1 MNRARPL
8 RQVRFA
14 AGWLLLAAALMAL
27 LLGAALRV
35 SAITGEVSGTIAAGD
50 AYFQCPSLDPNRPLG
65 STSSSAVVFA
75 GSGWGSGEHKL
86 DRDGD
91 AVTMAVCS
99 FDGSSW
105 IDHKVGATNAR
116 ELKFSTQSGK
126 RYVVMVHGA
135 AGARYEI
142 ELNEHLVTPDPTAAP
157 TQTATPRVSTCSI
170 HLPEDIWAA
179 DYHGETH
186 CNLIDAGGIGIQSVI
201 DAGIIRAVDVWG
213 FVAHPFKLCFRHRGI
228 IKFLDAS
235 TSPRTVTTIP
245 YTYDSVN
252 VLTCAAVARQGT
264 VVLAP
269 GDPPESP
276 AGAEP
281 AAVSGP
287 PPAGGAV
294 SPIAAA
300 PAVAAPAAPAAAA
313 PAAVDVASAQPLTQ
327 CELRTVATMLRF
339 RRVPWGGIIGL
350 IPFDT
355 WLNASKRASGWYQ
368 VLHQGKYGW
377 ISGDWVTIV
386 GACS

>member
-1 MNRARPL
+1 MNRERNL
-8 RQVRFA
+8 GQFRFA
-14 AGWLLLAAALMAL
+14 AGWLLLALALAALL
-27 LLGAALRV
+27 FGADLRV

-50 AYFQCPSLDPNRPLG
+50 AYFQCPSLDPNRPVG

-75 GSGWGSGEHKL
+75 GSGWGSGEHVL

-91 AVTMAVCS
+91 AVTMVVCTL
-99 FDGSSW
+99 DGSSW
-105 IDHKVGATNAR
+105 IDYKVGAGNAR
-116 ELKFSTQSGK
+116 ELTFSTRSGQ
-126 RYVVMVHGA
+126 RYVVIVHGD

-142 ELNEHLVTPDPTAAP
+142 ELNEHLATPESTAAP
-157 TQTATPRVSTCSI
+157 THTATPRVSTCSI

-269 GDPPESP
+269 GNPPESP

-287 PPAGGAV
+287 PPAGGAA
-294 SPIAAA
+294 SPVAAA
-300 PAVAAPAAPAAAA
+300 PAVAAPPAPAAAG
-313 PAAVDVASAQPLTQ
+313 PAQVDIASAQPLSN

-339 RRVPWGGIIGL
+339 RRTPWGVIIGL
-350 IPFDT
+350 IPFDS
-355 WLNASKRASGWYQ
+355 WLKASKQAGGWYQ
-368 VLHQGKYGW
+368 VQHDGKYGW
-377 ISGDWVTIV
+377 ISGDWVSLV